1 MPQPSEQ
8 GATHELQTPLGAD
21 QLRHQV
27 PQPQQLL
34 VLLRTMRQRDLYNT
48 KGEASMTKEEALAAI
63 KLLSA
68 LESWAFS
75 QQSRLPDY
83 LVEDIQRSM
92 EVLER
97 VVLEKNT

>member
-1 MPQPSEQ
+1 
-8 GATHELQTPLGAD
+8 
-21 QLRHQV
+21 
-27 PQPQQLL
+27 
-34 VLLRTMRQRDLYNT
+34 
-48 KGEASMTKEEALAAI
+48 MTKEEALQAI

-92 EVLER
+92 GVLER
-97 VVLEKNT
+97 VVLDGAQEKYIYGTPLMDAMKGMNP